1 MNYLIVR
8 PFNAVGSGELPE
20 ITGEEQA
27 EFGIAHV
34 IPDFVYKALIK
45 QAPFE
50 IFGDG
55 EQVRTFTHSRD
66 INTHDI
72 SSIARRIWDRGNP
85 NLNFP
90 GFKHLPTPAADVKFR
105 IGVADKAREVLGW
118 TPRYELDYII
128 EDTLSFVKQR
138 IEAPK

>member
-1 MNYLIVR
+1 MKYLIVR
-8 PFNAVGSGELPE
+8 PFNAVGRGELPE

-27 EFGIAHV
+27 EFGIPHV

-45 QAPFE
+45 QPPFE

-72 SSIARRIWDRGNP
+72 SSIARRLWDSGNP
-85 NLNFP
+85 NLQFP
-90 GFKHLPTPAADVKFR
+90 TSKRLPSLTAD
-105 IGVADKAREVLGW
+105 
-118 TPRYELDYII
+118 
-128 EDTLSFVKQR
+128 
-138 IEAPK
+138 